1 MPQMT
6 EHKFQQIPETIEW
19 LLRTA
24 PNFKLGELATEL
36 HDYATELREERTARV
51 CTECGAVVVGPEG
64 HKCDA
69 CGCGLLT
76 SLTLAYC
83 TLRQKRQGLQQ
94 ENEELREEKASL
106 QTRIANQ
113 AAELLHLRRRKD
125 SG

>member
-1 MPQMT
+1 MKSKRF
-6 EHKFQQIPETIEW
+6 E
-19 LLRTA
+19 
-24 PNFKLGELATEL
+24 
-36 HDYATELREERTARV
+36 RV

-83 TLRQKRQGLQQ
+83 TLRQKRQSLQQ
-94 ENEELREEKASL
+94 ENEVLWADNAALRKENARTNVEHTGLLGAYDDLEQAAAKKEGEMSLENGRL

-113 AAELLHLRRRKD
+113 AAELLHLRKQID

>member
-6 EHKFQQIPETIEW
+6 DERWAEICA
-19 LLRTA
+19 L
-24 PNFKLGELATEL
+24 PNFAHWDKLAREVWQ
-36 HDYATELREERTARV
+36 HSKELRGGRTARV

-83 TLRQKRQGLQQ
+83 TLRQKRQSLQQ
-94 ENEELREEKASL
+94 ENEELREEKGRL

-113 AAELLHLRRRKD
+113 QAELLHLRKQID